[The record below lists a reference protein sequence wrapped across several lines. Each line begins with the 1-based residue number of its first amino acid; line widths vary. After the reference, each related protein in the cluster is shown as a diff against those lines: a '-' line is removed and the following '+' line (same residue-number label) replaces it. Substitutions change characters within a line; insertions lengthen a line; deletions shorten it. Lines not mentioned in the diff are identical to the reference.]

1 MNPTKQGER
10 VVQERIVGI
19 DGDAW
24 KLGDDG
30 LDFGN
35 GRELGEFH
43 KRNLARVQVRVL
55 NHRTAEEELA
65 SGVVRGQGTNRVSAQ
80 SRVFIDQRLL
90 MRVFVERA
98 DSFERPQRV
107 DRACSISAR
116 AHAFLQPRRGV
127 RHLVV
132 HDQSLRREAPEL
144 VATVERRHEFGSLRL
159 RERLDGA
166 FRTVLPD
173 DAVNATVRLVT
184 QVALGHV
191 SATAFGRGLNARGLN
206 ARRRVVLDDEAVEID
221 HPNRAVGTDIGEDRR
236 HPFIAAGKEI
246 ETIERLVATAV
257 ALNIH
262 DADEL
267 GSRLIH
273 QRLPEQARR
282 QCVADHEGMSR
293 RGRVAAEVINHA
305 HIRRVG
311 MHTHAGSQR
320 LGGGKPAN
328 TDGSA
333 IARFLRAQP
342 IAGAKP
348 VTSTPAKAWL
358 RRVQDVGGKVSVER
372 RVSIGR

>member
-1 MNPTKQGER
+1 M
-10 VVQERIVGI
+10 
-19 DGDAW
+19 
-24 KLGDDG
+24 
-30 LDFGN
+30 
-35 GRELGEFH
+35 
-43 KRNLARVQVRVL
+43 
-55 NHRTAEEELA
+55 
-65 SGVVRGQGTNRVSAQ
+65 
-80 SRVFIDQRLL
+80 
-90 MRVFVERA
+90 
-98 DSFERPQRV
+98 
-107 DRACSISAR
+107 
-116 AHAFLQPRRGV
+116 
-127 RHLVV
+127 
-132 HDQSLRREAPEL
+132 

-184 QVALGHV
+184 QVVLGHV
-191 SATAFGRGLNARGLN
+191 SATASGRGLNARGLN

-236 HPFIAAGKEI
+236 HPFIAAGE
-246 ETIERLVATAV
+246 EVESIERLVAAAV

-262 DADEL
+262 HADEL

-282 QCVADHEGMSR
+282 QCVAHHEGMSR